1 MTQDAN
7 TATAAK
13 VAKATTST
21 KAGGNKPA
29 KPPEPAQA
37 PVASPPVAVAA
48 LTDTQDTPSPTPLQT
63 DAQDAQPTSAAANAD
78 SLKQSQQ
85 DDAGDGLVRVRCR
98 PGLEQFYRAGL
109 RFDDEPR
116 VLAIRELGA
125 QRLAQL
131 QAEPNLV
138 LEYVL
143 ELEPQPQSQQPQ
155 AAP

>member
-13 VAKATTST
+13 AAKATAST